1 METIKVIN
9 KHKQCIERCKQ
20 RTERRDLYNTCFRL
34 LAQSAVVLA
43 GASCAPSQGQL
54 TNPNV
59 LFIMVDDLNDWIG
72 VMNGHPEAI
81 TPNIDALV
89 ERGVFFTNAHCS
101 QPVSTASRNSLLS
114 GKHPATSGWYVD
126 TKTMNTTYEEVMEG
140 SAMLPQYFK
149 DNGYNTYAVGK
160 IFHNGICDYSNRKDD
175 MWSGYA
181 PSFWSKIE
189 DHILEAAYGYRG
201 YMFYPFPKDGG
212 QLVQNYIQDFGIDT
226 INYYKE
232 TNRFY
237 SLCGG
242 ALDEEDIPS
251 DGMYDEQIASW
262 AVDKIGE
269 IAESKSKN
277 VESKD
282 ADPFMLAVGFIRPH
296 VPYTAPRRYF
306 DMYDPDKITM
316 PEIPEDD
323 MSDIPIFGKA
333 IAYGSSPAGDWKDVN
348 RSEGVDREL
357 VHAYLASV
365 TFMDEQLGKV
375 ISALDSSGMGEN
387 TIIILCS
394 DHGQH
399 LGEKRHYRKQA
410 LWEESTRVPMLICLP
425 DGVGEKGAFYDNPV
439 SLLDLYPTL
448 VSLCGLPENTHLDG
462 QDLAPI
468 MWNTKSIETPPTLI
482 SWKYGNF
489 AVRSNDWRYI
499 QYRDGSQELY
509 DHRTDPLEFTNLASD
524 PAYASIIEEHRAY
537 IPENPALPAGRTEF
551 KGDAYEARIS
561 KWKKEGIPDWL

>member
-1 METIKVIN
+1 METTRATNIKRAVGSRGN
-9 KHKQCIERCKQ
+9 
-20 RTERRDLYNTCFRL
+20 RL
-34 LAQSAVVLA
+34 ACCALALCGV
-43 GASCAPSQGQL
+43 SCNSTPQQL
-54 TNPNV
+54 DKPNV
-59 LFIMVDDLNDWIG
+59 LFLMVDDLNDWIG
-72 VMNGHPEAI
+72 VMEGHPQAI

-114 GKHPATSGWYVD
+114 GKHPSTSGWYVD
-126 TKTMNTTYEEVMEG
+126 TKTMNSTYDDVMEG
-140 SAMLPQYFK
+140 SSMMPQYFK

-160 IFHNGICDYSNRKDD
+160 IFHNGICDYSERKDD
-175 MWSGYA
+175 MWSNYA

-201 YMFYPFPKDGG
+201 FMFYPFPKDGG
-212 QLVQNYIQDFGIDT
+212 QLVQNYIQDYGIDT
-226 INYYKE
+226 INYYRE

-242 ALDEEDIPS
+242 PLDEGDIPKE
-251 DGMYDEQIASW
+251 GMHDEQIAQW
-262 AVDKIGE
+262 AADKIGE
-269 IAESKSKN
+269 IAESPNS
-277 VESKD
+277 
-282 ADPFMLAVGFIRPH
+282 DPFMLAVGFIRPH

-306 DMYDPDKITM
+306 DMYDTDKITM

-333 IAYGSSPAGDWKDVN
+333 IAFGSSPAGDWFDVQ
-348 RSEGVDREL
+348 RREGVDREL

-375 ISALDSSGMGEN
+375 LSALDKSGMDDN
-387 TIIILCS
+387 TIIVLCS

-425 DGVGEKGAFYDNPV
+425 EGLGQKGLYYDNPV

-468 MWNTKSIETPPTLI
+468 MWNTKSLVTPPTLI

-499 QYRDGSQELY
+499 QYRDGSEELY
-509 DHRTDPLEFTNLASD
+509 DHRTDPLELTNLALD
-524 PAYASIIEEHRAY
+524 PTYASIIEEHKQY
-537 IPENPALPAGRTEF
+537 IPANPALPAGRSEF
-551 KGDAYEARIS
+551 TGDTYETRIK
-561 KWKKEGIPDWL
+561 KWEKEGIPEWLQ